1 VGSRHRKKGK
11 APEGKYAQIPVSP
24 AKLVLSKLSA
34 TEFRVWFALCLQ
46 CQHWSNGT
54 GKLCRSVI
62 REFHLGSQ
70 RVVTAATKKLIEER
84 HIIKTRSARQRVCA
98 LYGVTHL
105 PLNADALA
113 DAGLDGEQIR
123 ATLRR
128 FAECV
133 SATNRGSANSATTT
147 EALKDKTDIRG
158 SAKHVEAPLVLPQ
171 GKRIGPFSTP
181 LALPQGNTSKNL
193 PSGERSDA
201 APVPHPDPLLKTAHS
216 PIRELNVRIG
226 NARKLLAAAPGT
238 DNAKLKQLYQLTDEQ
253 VQQLK
258 ASNA

>member
-1 VGSRHRKKGK
+1 VPSNKRKKGK
-11 APEGKYAQIPVSP
+11 APEGKYAQIPVVP
-24 AKLVLSKLSA
+24 AKAVLSKLSA

-70 RVVTAATKKLIEER
+70 RVVTAATKKLIDQG
-84 HIIKTRSARQRVCA
+84 HIVKTRYARQRVCA

-105 PLNADALA
+105 PLNADALSSE
-113 DAGLDGEQIR
+113 GLDGEQIR

-128 FAECV
+128 FGECV
-133 SATNRGSANSATTT
+133 SATNRGSANSATTS
-147 EALKDKTDIRG
+147 EALNSKTDIRG
-158 SAKHVEAPLVLPQ
+158 SAKPIEPPLVLPQ
-171 GKRIGPFSTP
+171 GKRIEPFSP
-181 LALPQGNTSKNL
+181 CLALPQGNTSKNL
-193 PSGERSDA
+193 PSGERSDT
-201 APVPHPDPLLKTAHS
+201 APVPLPDPFLKTARS
-216 PIRELNVRIG
+216 QIRELSVRIG
-226 NARKLLAAAPGT
+226 KARQFLAAAPGT
-238 DNAKLKQLYQLTDEQ
+238 DDAKLMEQYQLTHEQ